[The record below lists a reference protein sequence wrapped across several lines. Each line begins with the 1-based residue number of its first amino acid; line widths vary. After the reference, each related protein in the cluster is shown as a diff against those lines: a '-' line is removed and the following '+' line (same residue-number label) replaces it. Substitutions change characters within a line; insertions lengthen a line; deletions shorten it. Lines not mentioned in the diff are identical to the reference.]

1 MVRLIKQYFKD
12 RKFKKFIR
20 SNKTLINIPFI
31 NDFKIS
37 ENILQN
43 KKDN

>member
-1 MVRLIKQYFKD
+1 MVRLIKQYLKD

-20 SNKTLINIPFI
+20 SNKILINLLSI

-37 ENILQN
+37 EKYIA
-43 KKDN
+43 K